1 MPRSAPGSCS
11 LAYAEAAGYTSVRDE
26 KLADYVEGDDNLI
39 REGALEESKQLDLV
53 DIKAFLL
60 TKIRK
65 TIYASMNCIVSS
77 IKASSLLVVPV
88 LIMGRFAVGGGSTE
102 RICWSH
108 FVQMCIQCLQCGL
121 FDMRGGIEIF
131 IFFRNVNVDFK
142 CFS

>member
-11 LAYAEAAGYTSVRDE
+11 LAYAEAADE

-65 TIYASMNCIVSS
+65 TIYASMNCMVSS
-77 IKASSLLVVPV
+77 IN
-88 LIMGRFAVGGGSTE
+88 R
-102 RICWSH
+102 R
-108 FVQMCIQCLQCGL
+108 
-121 FDMRGGIEIF
+121 
-131 IFFRNVNVDFK
+131 K
-142 CFS
+142 C